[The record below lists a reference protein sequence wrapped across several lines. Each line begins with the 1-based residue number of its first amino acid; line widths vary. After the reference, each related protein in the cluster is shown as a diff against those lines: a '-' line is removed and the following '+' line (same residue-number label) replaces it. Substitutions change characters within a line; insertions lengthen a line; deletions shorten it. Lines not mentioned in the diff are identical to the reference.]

1 MEKPR
6 DTGNTGNI
14 RQRTKIK
21 HKNTKKEHNH
31 EKLKSRATRTPP
43 KTGGIYSAVR
53 VRHVYKSSPHIRRG
67 VSGYVIL
74 LVVHLTLG
82 TKSN

>member
-31 EKLKSRATRTPP
+31 EKLKS
-43 KTGGIYSAVR
+43 
-53 VRHVYKSSPHIRRG
+53 
-67 VSGYVIL
+67 
-74 LVVHLTLG
+74 
-82 TKSN
+82 